1 MIRTPWRV
9 LGLVSLLACG
19 AVVGVGF
26 WTSTIAVTPGPHAV
40 PSLTAWGKI
49 FSFLLLAALGVA
61 YLVWRRPMVQARAIL
76 ETSPLGTSPDVVT
89 LVDWILYCK
98 VLLAVE
104 ALAMG
109 GVVLFR
115 VVAERSFTPTDTLGV
130 AASASIVAFVLH
142 LLMLTRRGGGGTS
155 S

>member
-1 MIRTPWRV
+1 MIRTPWQV
-9 LGLVSLLACG
+9 LGLVLLLAG
-19 AVVGVGF
+19 GVTICAGF
-26 WTSTIAVTPGPHAV
+26 WTSTVTIAPGRHAV

-61 YLVWRRPMVQARAIL
+61 YLVWRRPMVHARAIL

-89 LVDWILYCK
+89 LVDWVLYCK

-104 ALAMG
+104 ALAMS
-109 GVVLFR
+109 GVVLLR
-115 VVAERSFTPTDTLGV
+115 LLAERPLTPTDTMGV
-130 AASASIVAFVLH
+130 IASASIVAFVLH

>member
-1 MIRTPWRV
+1 MPWRV
-9 LGLVSLLACG
+9 LGFVVLPVGG
-19 AVVGVGF
+19 AIICAGYWYGVDAG
-26 WTSTIAVTPGPHAV
+26 APGRHAV

-89 LVDWILYCK
+89 LVDWALYTK

-109 GVVLFR
+109 GVILLR
-115 VVAERSFTPTDTLGV
+115 LLAERSLTPTDTLGV
-130 AASASIVAFVLH
+130 VASASIVAFVLH
-142 LLMLTRRGGGGTS
+142 LLLLTRRGGGGTS

>member
-1 MIRTPWRV
+1 M
-9 LGLVSLLACG
+9 GLFSLLVGGGFACAG
-19 AVVGVGF
+19 YWQGSETVV
-26 WTSTIAVTPGPHAV
+26 PGRHGV

-76 ETSPLGTSPDVVT
+76 ETSPLGTSSGVVA
-89 LVDWILYCK
+89 LVDWVLYGK

-109 GVVLFR
+109 GVVLLRFL
-115 VVAERSFTPTDTLGV
+115 AERSLTPTDTLGV
-130 AASASIVAFVLH
+130 MASASIVAFVVH
-142 LLMLTRRGGGGTS
+142 LLLLTRRSGGGTS

>member
-1 MIRTPWRV
+1 MGAAIALAGLSNRTDATSS
-9 LGLVSLLACG
+9 GL
-19 AVVGVGF
+19 
-26 WTSTIAVTPGPHAV
+26 HAV

-61 YLVWRRPMVQARAIL
+61 YLVWRRPLVQARAIL
-76 ETSPLGTSPDVVT
+76 ETSPLGTTSGVVA
-89 LVDWILYCK
+89 LVDWTLYVK

-109 GVVLFR
+109 AVVLLRLF
-115 VVAERSFTPTDTLGV
+115 AERSLTPTDTLGIV
-130 AASASIVAFVLH
+130 ASASIVAFVVH
-142 LLMLTRRGGGGTS
+142 LLMLSRRQGEGGDS